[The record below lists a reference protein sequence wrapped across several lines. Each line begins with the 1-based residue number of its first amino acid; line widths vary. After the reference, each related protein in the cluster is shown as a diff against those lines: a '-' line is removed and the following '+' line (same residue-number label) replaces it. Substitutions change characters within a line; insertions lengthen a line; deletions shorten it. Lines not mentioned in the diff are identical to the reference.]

1 MGVLIEKYI
10 GKTGRKLFLLFSW
23 LFTLLVIAAFTDMV
37 AGTFNGFTVTGA
49 KSSPNAA
56 AASISMLFILGA
68 VVFGLFTKYVKPNQK
83 VEFVAGL
90 VLLIVMLA
98 VGIAF
103 PLYFTKNTW
112 IAVVMVYLFL
122 ASVMPMWLM
131 MQPRDYLSTFLLV
144 GMIIGAV
151 LGVFVAHPAMNLPAF
166 NGFNVGGKSL
176 FPTLFITIACGAVS
190 GFHSLVSSGTS
201 SKTVSNEKDML
212 CVGYGS
218 MMVESLLGVIAL
230 VVVGAAAVG
239 GKMPEGTPFQIFSGN
254 VAGFLTLLGI
264 PKHVATCFMTMC
276 VSALALTSLDSVA
289 RIGRMSFQELFMGES
304 ADGSDLTGVRK
315 LFTNKYFA
323 TVITLFFGFLLCLGG
338 YNNIWPLF
346 GAANQLLASL
356 VLIALSVF
364 LLTTGRKGWMLYAPM
379 CIMLVVTFTA
389 LVQAVI
395 GIFTK
400 IFVTGG
406 FVFMIDGLQ
415 LIVALLLMALG
426 LMVAISCF
434 KKLFQKSHEGS
445 SNSSTHATV

>member
-90 VLLIVMLA
+90 VLLLVMLA

-151 LGVFVAHPAMNLPAF
+151 LGV
-166 NGFNVGGKSL
+166 
-176 FPTLFITIACGAVS
+176 CC
-190 GFHSLVSSGTS
+190 SS
-201 SKTVSNEKDML
+201 SNE
-212 CVGYGS
+212 
-218 MMVESLLGVIAL
+218 
-230 VVVGAAAVG
+230 
-239 GKMPEGTPFQIFSGN
+239 
-254 VAGFLTLLGI
+254 
-264 PKHVATCFMTMC
+264 
-276 VSALALTSLDSVA
+276 LTS
-289 RIGRMSFQELFMGES
+289 IQW
-304 ADGSDLTGVRK
+304 
-315 LFTNKYFA
+315 
-323 TVITLFFGFLLCLGG
+323 I
-338 YNNIWPLF
+338 
-346 GAANQLLASL
+346 
-356 VLIALSVF
+356 
-364 LLTTGRKGWMLYAPM
+364 
-379 CIMLVVTFTA
+379 
-389 LVQAVI
+389 
-395 GIFTK
+395 
-400 IFVTGG
+400 
-406 FVFMIDGLQ
+406 
-415 LIVALLLMALG
+415 
-426 LMVAISCF
+426 
-434 KKLFQKSHEGS
+434 
-445 SNSSTHATV
+445 